1 MTAVPYQKPG
11 VPSSA
16 GLTIAQCAA
25 AAWAVAPNGRRYRGA
40 GAINASLAAALGTR
54 IPLLLYALPGIR
66 RLQNLVYELVA
77 RNRGRLPADEPYCEQ
92 HPDQCR

>member
-16 GLTIAQCAA
+16 GLTAEQCRA
-25 AAWAVAPNGRRYRGA
+25 AAWAVAPDGGRYRGA
-40 GAINASLAAALGTR
+40 AAINASLAVALETR
-54 IPLLLYALPGIR
+54 IPLLLYVLPGVR
-66 RLQNLVYELVA
+66 RLQDLVYDFVA
-77 RNRGRLPADEPYCEQ
+77 ENRGRLPADEPYCDR

>member
-16 GLTIAQCAA
+16 GLTAAQCAA
-25 AAWAVAPNGRRYRGA
+25 AAWAVAPDGTRYRGA
-40 GAINASLAAALGTR
+40 AAINASLAVALKTR
-54 IPLLLYALPGIR
+54 LPLLLYALPGVR
-66 RLQNLVYELVA
+66 SLQDQVYDFVA
-77 RNRGRLPADEPYCEQ
+77 KNRGRLPADEPYCDR